1 MGNWS
6 SRGIQDI
13 LELEKAYILRNQLED
28 YQSHHSKCQDVVGC
42 IEKTRINRLEEYYRE
57 RMMGFYAYCYF
68 KEDL

>member
-28 YQSHHSKCQDVVGC
+28 YQSHHTASARMLLVVLRKQ
-42 IEKTRINRLEEYYRE
+42 E
-57 RMMGFYAYCYF
+57 
-68 KEDL
+68 